1 MTYHP
6 LDVHPIPRETS
17 PLYVNEPWL
26 IDLSI
31 LEQAQLITNLR
42 REPDQKDDNIR
53 IYVPLDLNKDAILR
67 RLNSIIYRYGEANE
81 ENEMDFSQDFRM
93 LISQIEIY
101 DQIWYGRH
109 MPDEG
114 EHSAE
119 AQGLVQEFIEKLEEI
134 PDGCAEAFPF
144 EMIDELREEYLGE

>member
-1 MTYHP
+1 M
-6 LDVHPIPRETS
+6 
-17 PLYVNEPWL
+17 
-26 IDLSI
+26 
-31 LEQAQLITNLR
+31 
-42 REPDQKDDNIR
+42 
-53 IYVPLDLNKDAILR
+53 R

-81 ENEMDFSQDFRM
+81 ENEMDFSQDVSM
-93 LISQIEIY
+93 LISQIEIH

-119 AQGLVQEFIEKLEEI
+119 AQNLVREFIERLEEI
-134 PDGCAEAFPF
+134 PDGCAETFPF